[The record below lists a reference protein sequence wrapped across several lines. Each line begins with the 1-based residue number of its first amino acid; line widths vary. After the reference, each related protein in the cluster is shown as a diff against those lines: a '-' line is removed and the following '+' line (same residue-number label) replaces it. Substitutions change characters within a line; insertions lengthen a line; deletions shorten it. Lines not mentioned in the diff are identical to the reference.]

1 MDDWRTAT
9 RRPSPGFS
17 SFAKKG
23 ESTSFSAF
31 ARRGPA
37 PAPATAAIRRLSSSN
52 TRKQERRFR
61 ESGTRKAG
69 ERRANRVSILTPTSE
84 FNAAIPEI
92 KVTDTYP
99 FPAGKASQKIPLSY
113 FSDPAS
119 PFAVKVYNK
128 TVGADKFLMEDYYL
142 IDKRYA
148 KREGRAIA
156 SRYMLKVIVFVRSHT
171 GDLIGAHG
179 SYVKRDGTRVCN
191 RGDTGFT
198 TAIGSVSSGHYYNTS
213 IRDAITAHGLS
224 GLPGLE
230 QRILASGLGEAR
242 EELRVRLSD
251 IQTVGMRPACIVS
264 KLKEAN
270 RFHVYGVI
278 DITLKAGVGV
288 EDLNKLYRK
297 DIVDTRMDDK
307 WRETCTLHYVAALG
321 DWGERTRDFLRILN

>member
-1 MDDWRTAT
+1 MEDWRTAT
-9 RRPSPGFS
+9 RRPGTGFG

-23 ESTSFSAF
+23 ESPSFGAF
-31 ARRGPA
+31 ARRG

-156 SRYMLKVIVFVRSHT
+156 SRYMLKVIVFVRSHAGT
-171 GDLIGAHG
+171 LIGAHG

-198 TAIGSVSSGHYYNTS
+198 TAIGSVSSGHYYNTA
-213 IRDAITAHGLS
+213 IRDTMMAKGLDGLS
-224 GLPGLE
+224 GLE
-230 QRILASGLGEAR
+230 QRILASGIGEAR
-242 EELRVRLSD
+242 EELRVRPSEIADISIRSD
-251 IQTVGMRPACIVS
+251 CLVS

-270 RFHVYGVI
+270 RFHVYGVV
-278 DITLKAGVGV
+278 DIQLKAGVAV
-288 EDLNKLYRK
+288 EDLNNRYYK
-297 DIVDTRMDDK
+297 DIADPRMDEK
-307 WRETCTLHYVAALG
+307 WRETCTVHEVK
-321 DWGERTRDFLRILN
+321 DMRDFGARTLDMLRILN